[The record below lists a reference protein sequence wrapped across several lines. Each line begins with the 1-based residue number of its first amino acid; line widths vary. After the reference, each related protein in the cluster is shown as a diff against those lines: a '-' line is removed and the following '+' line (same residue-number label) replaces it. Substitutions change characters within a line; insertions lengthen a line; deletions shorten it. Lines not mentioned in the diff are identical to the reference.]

1 MHTMMRRALYVAG
14 VILGVLFW
22 ISFEW
27 YYGIMAFVVL
37 VVIAP
42 AIDGPTTTGPS
53 RTRRGAAP

>member
-1 MHTMMRRALYVAG
+1 MHTMMRRALYIAG
-14 VILGVLFW
+14 VVLGVLFW

-42 AIDGPTTTGPS
+42 AIEGRTAADPP